1 MTFDFHAPE
10 QGWDR
15 DIPRGPGA
23 CVCGCGPWWRAADRD
38 ARPWLTLK
46 ASGCIPELWSRF
58 MRTSRTSMLV
68 GSVGSATSLFS
79 GRIRSRRAG
88 SRRRALSSME
98 EMELPERSILFSF
111 AKRCRAEHRDTPS
124 PLAPAGAARTLL
136 LSQHREGEP
145 ALHMHQGQTR
155 RKNLVKLGKSS
166 GSVMP
171 FPGVF
176 CPVWMGLEEGFEGKT
191 QQVQEF
197 LDPLYLLVYTN

>member
-1 MTFDFHAPE
+1 MPQSRVGTETFHE
-10 QGWDR
+10 GQV
-15 DIPRGPGA
+15 
-23 CVCGCGPWWRAADRD
+23 CVCVCVCVWGCGPSWHAADRG

-124 PLAPAGAARTLL
+124 PLAPAAAAHALL
-136 LSQHREGEP
+136 LSQHRGGGP
-145 ALHMHQGQTR
+145 VLCLHQGQIR
-155 RKNLVKLGKSS
+155 RKNLINLGKSS
-166 GSVMP
+166 DSVIP

-197 LDPLYLLVYTN
+197 LDPSYFYL